1 MEARSNLPRA
11 INPSERNL
19 KVPGGGTCHA
29 WRVYVDSGPTTS
41 RSIVPGF
48 QIFHELERN
57 STSENIDASIRLSG
71 RPASRARILG
81 M

>member
-1 MEARSNLPRA
+1 MEARSHLPRA

-19 KVPGGGTCHA
+19 KAPAGGTWHA
-29 WRVYVDSGPTTS
+29 WRVYEDSGPTTS
-41 RSIVPGF
+41 RSIAPGF

-57 STSENIDASIRLSG
+57 STSENIDTSIRLG
-71 RPASRARILG
+71 RRPASRARILG